1 MERAVVLVKPDGMQR
16 GIIGEIINRFERKG
30 LRLSGLKLVVL
41 TDDLLD
47 NWYEHHK
54 DKPFFPGLKSYM
66 QTTPIVAMLW
76 EGGTG
81 TVSAIRKLVGVT
93 KSAEAEPGT
102 IRGDFAMSVQYNLIH
117 ASESVE
123 AAKKEEELMFRP
135 EEIYSWDK
143 SDLQHIFEARDL
155 E

>member
-1 MERAVVLVKPDGMQR
+1 MERSVVLVKPDGMQR
-16 GIIGEIINRFERKG
+16 GIIGQIISRFERKG
-30 LRLSGLKLVVL
+30 LRLAGLKMVVL
-41 TDDLLD
+41 SDDLLD

-66 QTTPIVAMLW
+66 QTTPIIAMLW

-81 TVSAIRKLVGVT
+81 TCTAIRKIVGVT
-93 KSAEAEPGT
+93 KASEAEPGT

-123 AAKKEEELMFRP
+123 AGQREQELMFAP
-135 EEIYSWDK
+135 SEIYSWEK
-143 SDLQHIFEARDL
+143 SDLRHVFEARDL

>member
-1 MERAVVLVKPDGMQR
+1 MQR
-16 GIIGEIINRFERKG
+16 GIIGQIISRFERKG
-30 LRLSGLKLVVL
+30 LRLAGLKMIVL
-41 TDDLLD
+41 TDQILEE
-47 NWYEHHK
+47 WYEHHK

-66 QTTPIVAMLW
+66 QTTPIIAMLW

-81 TVSAIRKLVGVT
+81 TCSAIRKIVGVT
-93 KSAEAEPGT
+93 KASEAEPGT

-123 AAKKEEELMFRP
+123 AGKREESLMFKP
-135 EEIYSWDK
+135 EETYSWNK
-143 SDLQHIFEARDL
+143 TDLSHIFEARDL